1 MERKASA
8 RMSLKVR
15 HPCECAEREKH
26 LAEQVS
32 MIQASQ
38 RCFLCL
44 CLSYLFLSPDGE
56 SRCSL
61 PNVSFLQQNIYG
73 AYLHSLESSPVD
85 VLTWR

>member
-1 MERKASA
+1 
-8 RMSLKVR
+8 MSLKVR
-15 HPCECAEREKH
+15 HPCECAEREKD

-44 CLSYLFLSPDGE
+44 SYLFLSSDGE

-61 PNVSFLQQNIYG
+61 PNVSLYMEHTFI
-73 AYLHSLESSPVD
+73 V
-85 VLTWR
+85 